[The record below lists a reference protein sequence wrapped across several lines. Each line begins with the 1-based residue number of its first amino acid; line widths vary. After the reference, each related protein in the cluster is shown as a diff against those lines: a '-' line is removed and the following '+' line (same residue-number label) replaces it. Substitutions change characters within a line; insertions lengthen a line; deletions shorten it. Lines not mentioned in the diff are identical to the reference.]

1 MKKLTIK
8 QNKFADEYIIR
19 QRIWACMELAKRY
32 MMGYDSVPESLASEC
47 KTIIASKDTN
57 YMQKLASKSILQI
70 KYGKIETN
78 NIIEEYAIVTDRNDS
93 LVARWVKKVKKRD
106 KVCQICGS
114 DKNLVVHHISHW
126 ADDPINR
133 INVNNGILLCAKCH
147 SLQHPDLPLGLFL
160 EVKDE

>member
-1 MKKLTIK
+1 
-8 QNKFADEYIIR
+8 
-19 QRIWACMELAKRY
+19 MELAKRY
-32 MMGYDSVPESLASEC
+32 MMGYDSIPESLASEC

-57 YMQKLASKSILQI
+57 YMQKLAAKSILQI

-114 DKNLVVHHISHW
+114 DKKLS
-126 ADDPINR
+126 
-133 INVNNGILLCAKCH
+133 CT
-147 SLQHPDLPLGLFL
+147 SY
-160 EVKDE
+160 